1 MDVTQL
7 NCHVSQRKA
16 LEEVIMPERGRTIL
30 ITGGSPADG
39 TALRGYLNQN
49 GEQPVEL
56 IEAESGRKG
65 LVASLADQPDFIL
78 LAASLP
84 DMTVLEFLTA
94 LEAQN
99 EPTGGP
105 VVILVGVDDEAA
117 GLQALR
123 YGAQDFLRQENLSPE
138 SLRQTLSKAAQRAA
152 LLNERKQA
160 EAKLRL
166 TVETAQMGYWEW
178 DPVANTVTC
187 DDYYEQVF
195 GLTPGSFGGTYEAFL
210 ELLHPD
216 EREAIHQTV
225 QQALAEKTNFG
236 VEFRVVWSN
245 GELHW
250 LACKSQ
256 LLRNDAGQVT
266 RMVGVVRDVTERKT
280 AAEAMTRY
288 QLLSQHTRDIVL
300 FIRASDG
307 RIIEANRAAETA
319 YGYDRA
325 SLLSKTI
332 HELRDPATRN
342 GILDQMEQAKSS
354 SILFETRHCR
364 SNGAAFPVEVSSSGA
379 DLGGERLL
387 LSIIRDISERKQ
399 AEAALRQS
407 QERLQVVLRAGR
419 MGWWERDLRTNEVN
433 WSDSFFDLL
442 GQSPKGNR
450 PSYEVFLERVF
461 PEDRQKVIKKV
472 TQTIAER
479 SEYSMEYRLLHPNG
493 GVRWIIEKGK
503 VFYDP
508 ADKPERI
515 VGVSLDMTQ
524 RKWIEEGLRESE
536 ATLRSF
542 YDNAPLLMGLVE
554 ISEHDILHLYDNPA
568 SHRFL
573 GLAANESSTGRWT
586 SHLGTPPTA
595 IHELLEHF
603 KKCEASGQPVH
614 FEYFHQVAGEARC
627 LAATVSVIGPG
638 PSGRT
643 RFCYVAQD
651 ITERKRTEN
660 QQRLLA
666 ELGETMRHTVEP
678 DELLLAVVRTVG
690 EYLQVKRCLF
700 AEIDAAHDQGMIRH
714 EYCLDVP
721 SIAGPYKISE
731 YSQIT
736 RVDMEAGRTVVNYD
750 AQMDPRT
757 AANYETTYKRYGER
771 AYVALPLRR
780 EGQWVSV
787 FWVSTDSP
795 RQWRADEISLLE
807 TVAERAWLA
816 VENARLNAAT
826 KIALEQARTSEQWFR
841 ELADSLPQLVWISNS
856 EGVLDYYNRR
866 VSEYGSGTRTPDDRW
881 QWQPLLHPDDL
892 EPTLA
897 AWQAAAASEQP
908 YSFEHRMG
916 MADGSYRWH
925 LSRAVPI
932 RDNTGTLQW
941 FGTATDIHDLRL
953 AQEALRLKNS

>member
-1 MDVTQL
+1 
-7 NCHVSQRKA
+7 
-16 LEEVIMPERGRTIL
+16 MPEREQTIL
-30 ITGGSPADG
+30 IVGGTPADRV
-39 TALRGYLNQN
+39 ALRSYLSQN
-49 GEQPVEL
+49 GNPAAEV
-56 IEAESGRKG
+56 IEAESGRQG
-65 LVASLADQPDFIL
+65 LAACLAYQPDFIL

-84 DMTVLEFLTA
+84 DMTALEFLAT

-99 EPTGGP
+99 ESAVGP
-105 VVILVGVDDEAA
+105 VVILTGVDNQAA

-123 YGAQDFLRQENLSPE
+123 DGAQDFLRQKDLSPE
-138 SLRQTLSKAAQRAA
+138 NLRQTLSKAAQRGA
-152 LLNERKQA
+152 LLNERKQV

-178 DPVANTVTC
+178 DPVTNSVTC

-195 GLTPGSFGGTYEAFL
+195 GLAPGSFGGNYDAFL
-210 ELLHPD
+210 DLLHPD
-216 EREAIHQTV
+216 ERELMHQMV

-236 VEFRVVWSN
+236 MEFRVVWPN

-256 LLRNDAGQVT
+256 VLRNAAGQVM
-266 RMVGVVRDVTERKT
+266 RMVGVVRDITERKT
-280 AAEAMTRY
+280 ADEMMTRY

-307 RIIEANRAAETA
+307 RIIEANRAAESA

-332 HELRDPATRN
+332 QDLRDPATHN
-342 GILDQMEQAKSS
+342 GILGQMEQAKNTSV
-354 SILFETRHCR
+354 LFETRHCR
-364 SNGAAFPVEVSSSGA
+364 SNGVAFPVEVSSSGA

-442 GQSPKGNR
+442 GQSPEGNR
-450 PSYEVFLERVF
+450 PSYEFYLERVH
-461 PEDRQKVIKKV
+461 PEDRQKVINRV
-472 TQTIAER
+472 NRTIAER
-479 SEYSMEYRLLHPNG
+479 SDYSIEYRLLHPNG

-554 ISEHDILHLYDNPA
+554 ISENDILHLYDNPA

-573 GLAANESSTGRWT
+573 GLTANESSTGRWT
-586 SHLGTPPTA
+586 SQLGTPPAA
-595 IHELLEHF
+595 IRELLEHF
-603 KKCEASGQPVH
+603 KLCEASGQPVH
-614 FEYFHQVAGEARC
+614 FEYFHQTPTDTYW
-627 LAATVSVIGPG
+627 LSATISVIGPG

-643 RFCYVAQD
+643 RFCYVAED
-651 ITERKRTEN
+651 ITERKRTEGR
-660 QQRLLA
+660 QALLA
-666 ELGETMRHTVEP
+666 ELGETMRHTAEP
-678 DELLLAVVRTVG
+678 DELLIVVVRTVG

-700 AEIDAAHDQGMIRH
+700 TEIDAAHDQGMIRH
-714 EYCLDVP
+714 EYCLGVP

-736 RVDMEAGRTVVNYD
+736 RKDMEAGRTVVNYD
-750 AQMDPRT
+750 AQADPRT

-771 AYVALPLRR
+771 AYVAVPLRR

-787 FWVSTDSP
+787 LWVSTDSP

-826 KIALEQARTSEQWFR
+826 QTALEQARVSEQWFR
-841 ELADSLPQLVWISNS
+841 ELADSLPQLVWIANS
-856 EGVLDYYNRR
+856 EGALDYYNQR
-866 VSEYGSGTRTPDDRW
+866 VSEYGGATRPADGRW
-881 QWQPLLHPDDL
+881 QWELLLHPDDL

-897 AWQAAAASEQP
+897 AWQAAAANKQP
-908 YSFEHRMG
+908 YSFEHRLC

-925 LSRAVPI
+925 LSRAMPI
-932 RDNTGTLQW
+932 RDNNGAVKW

-953 AQEALRLKNS
+953 AQEALQLKNS